1 MRYLFHAF
9 FARPDIP
16 LLRLPWNAIG
26 VVAAAVAGFWDP
38 SIWGVATAGE
48 LIYLFTLASNGG
60 FQQSVDTRRIEEQRG
75 DTDEARNDL
84 RRNIGGAARRRY
96 EKLEEKRQ
104 RLEQL
109 GEVDRSDDLFYESNR
124 DALRKLTWL
133 FLNLLVAQRNLI
145 IAPES
150 DQRDLQKQIAS
161 VERELAGAATDS
173 LRSSKEATLRLL
185 RERLDNVQH
194 RQTYLAEIE
203 ADLAR
208 IETQFD
214 VALEEASLR
223 GRPAAISA
231 NIELTS
237 HLLANMD
244 VGFSAPR
251 LSETQVSE
259 SKSEVAESQSL
270 KVPE

>member
-1 MRYLFHAF
+1 MRYLWHAF

-16 LLRLPWNAIG
+16 LLRLPWNMLG
-26 VVAAAVAGFWDP
+26 VIAAGVAGFWDP

-48 LIYLFTLASNGG
+48 LIYLFTLASNPG
-60 FQQSVDTRRIEEQRG
+60 FQQSIDNRRVEELRG
-75 DTDEARNDL
+75 DTDDSRHSL
-84 RRNIGGAARRRY
+84 LSRVGGAARQRY
-96 EKLEEKRQ
+96 RKIEEKRV

-109 GEVDRSDDLFYESNR
+109 YRDHMSEDLFFDSNR
-124 DALRKLTWL
+124 DALQKLTWL

-145 IAPES
+145 IAPQS
-150 DQRDLQKQIAS
+150 DERDLTKQIAAA
-161 VERELAGAATDS
+161 ERELAAATQSES
-173 LRSSKEATLRLL
+173 LRASKEATVRLL

-194 RQTYLAEIE
+194 RQTYLAEID

-231 NIELTS
+231 NVELTS
-237 HLLANMD
+237 HLLANLDTDMY
-244 VGFSAPR
+244 GG
-251 LSETQVSE
+251 
-259 SKSEVAESQSL
+259 SQDHGLTGSQGPGPL
-270 KVPE
+270 AQ

>member
-1 MRYLFHAF
+1 MRYLYHAL
-9 FARPDIP
+9 FAKPDIP

-26 VVAAAVAGFWDP
+26 LVAAAVAGFWDP
-38 SIWGVATAGE
+38 AIWGVATAGE
-48 LIYLFTLASNGG
+48 LIYLFTLASNPG
-60 FQQSVDTRRIEEQRG
+60 FQQSIDNRRVEEQRG
-75 DTDEARNDL
+75 DTEDARKAL
-84 RRNIGGAARRRY
+84 ARNIGGAARRRY
-96 EKLEEKRQ
+96 EKLEEKRA

-109 GEVDRSDDLFYESNR
+109 SAGSKGDDLFYESNR

-133 FLNLLVAQRNLI
+133 YLNLLVAQRNLI

-150 DQRDLQKQIAS
+150 DARDLQKQVTS
-161 VERELAGAATDS
+161 LERELAAAPTEQ
-173 LRSSKEATLRLL
+173 LRTSKQATLKML
-185 RERLDNVQH
+185 RDRLDNVQH

-223 GRPAAISA
+223 GGPTAISA

-237 HLLANMD
+237 HLLSNMD
-244 VGFSAPR
+244 E
-251 LSETQVSE
+251 ETTYTPSRQME
-259 SKSEVAESQSL
+259 
-270 KVPE
+270 

>member
-1 MRYLFHAF
+1 MRYLYHAF

-16 LLRLPWNAIG
+16 LLRLPWNALG
-26 VVAAAVAGFWDP
+26 MVAAAVAGFWDP

-48 LIYLFTLASNGG
+48 LIYLFTLASNAG
-60 FQQSVDTRRIEEQRG
+60 FQQSIDNRRIQEQRG
-75 DTDEARNDL
+75 DTDEARHAL
-84 RRNIGGAARRRY
+84 KKSIGGAARRRY
-96 EKLEEKRQ
+96 EKLEEKRA
-104 RLEQL
+104 RLEKLSEQHK
-109 GEVDRSDDLFYESNR
+109 SDDLFYESNR

-150 DQRDLQKQIAS
+150 DERDLQKQIAA
-161 VERELAGAATDS
+161 VERELAAATSDS
-173 LRSSKEATLRLL
+173 LRGSKQATLRLL

-194 RQTYLAEIE
+194 RQTYLAEID

-223 GRPAAISA
+223 GAPTAISA
-231 NIELTS
+231 NVELTS

-244 VGFSAPR
+244 EANTYIPPR
-251 LSETQVSE
+251 ELQ
-259 SKSEVAESQSL
+259 
-270 KVPE
+270 